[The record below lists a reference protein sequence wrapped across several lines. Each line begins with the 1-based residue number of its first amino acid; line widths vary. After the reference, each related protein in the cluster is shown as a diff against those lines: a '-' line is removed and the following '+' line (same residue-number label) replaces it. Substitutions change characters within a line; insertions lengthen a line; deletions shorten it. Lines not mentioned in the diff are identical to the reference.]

1 MNREICLRK
10 CLSLRYSRT
19 QFCRLLMQI
28 HDSHWLFLQE
38 TLQPTLIHAWR
49 RGQIKA
55 RVQQKLGREMSHPD
69 WFWRLFG
76 TENFVLVLINCCHIF
91 NRFIVIRVCGAAYIA
106 GRTMNPVARFACAM
120 ANASRYSGCAL
131 TLIYCRQHN
140 SDDEIISDARCDRIK
155 LCRLWLWKFSLAVI
169 DWRLPSWS
177 SLPASDCVGCNN
189 ATSSTECQQRFLI
202 ITL

>member
-1 MNREICLRK
+1 
-10 CLSLRYSRT
+10 
-19 QFCRLLMQI
+19 MQI

-38 TLQPTLIHAWR
+38 TLLPTLIHAWR

-91 NRFIVIRVCGAAYIA
+91 NRFIVIRVCGAAHIA
-106 GRTMNPVARFACAM
+106 WRTMNPVARFACAM

-155 LCRLWLWKFSLAVI
+155 LCT
-169 DWRLPSWS
+169 D
-177 SLPASDCVGCNN
+177 SDCESFRWP
-189 ATSSTECQQRFLI
+189 SSIGAYLRGALFQLLIVWVVTTRRVAQNVNSVFL
-202 ITL
+202 